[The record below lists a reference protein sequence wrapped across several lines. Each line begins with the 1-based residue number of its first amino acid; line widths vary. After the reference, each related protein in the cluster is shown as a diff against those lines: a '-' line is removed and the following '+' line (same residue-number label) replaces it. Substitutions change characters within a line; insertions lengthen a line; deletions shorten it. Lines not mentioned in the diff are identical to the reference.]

1 MKKIDLHLHTIPSIS
16 DSHFDFSLLTL
27 QNYVSH
33 SGIDCI
39 AITNHNLFDLS
50 QFEEISKALSI
61 CVFPGIEINLET
73 GHLLLISDKDN
84 LTEFEDRCKQVQ
96 SLITSATDSI
106 SVEKLKE
113 IFPDMDKY
121 LLIPH
126 YDKKPIIKPE
136 TIEKLKANISAGE
149 VASIR
154 KFKSCIQNKDQLV
167 PVLFS
172 DMRFFEGIE
181 SFSTRQTY
189 IDLDEIS
196 LRGIKS
202 CLFDKNK
209 VFLSADDGNEVF
221 KATDDGLTL
230 STGLNIVIGERSS
243 GKTYTLDKLSAAFE
257 NVKYIE
263 QFSLLQNDGEKF
275 NKLTG
280 IRHSAVSESF
290 LKEFREVV
298 EDVSNIDL
306 KQNDIELEKY
316 ITTLLKFANENE
328 KLDAYSKAALFGEN
342 LFVLTNLDNLKRL
355 IESVTV
361 LIDNVEF
368 REIIDRNLPLQNLK
382 SLAVELMTKYID
394 TQELNLKRNWV
405 NTVINNIKAEL
416 HSRTTSTVP
425 ENVDF
430 YKIISNKARVTKF
443 NSIVNSIRVEK
454 EIDSEEIRG
463 FKVCAYT
470 RRFTGASQLKNKSKK
485 AIAFTD
491 AFNSYNKP
499 YDYLCKLKEID
510 LEPTE
515 FYKYFVDIEF
525 KTLNKHGFTVSGG
538 ERSEF
543 NLLHEIS
550 DALKHDLL
558 LIDEPESSFDNLF
571 LKSEV
576 NELIKDISKE
586 IPVIVVTHNSTVGAS
601 IHPDYVIYTRKII
614 ENNAVKYQVFS
625 GFPSDKQ
632 LKGTD
637 GSTINNLNVMLNCL
651 EAGEEAYDNR
661 RTKTYE
667 ILKD

>member
-1 MKKIDLHLHTIPSIS
+1 MKKIDLHLHTIPTIS
-16 DSHFDFSLLTL
+16 DSQFDFCLSTL
-27 QNYVSH
+27 QDYVKQAE
-33 SGIDCI
+33 IDCI

-50 QFEEISKALSI
+50 QFEEIANTLSI
-61 CVFPGIEINLET
+61 DVLPGIEINLED
-73 GHLLLISDKDN
+73 GHLLLISEKEN
-84 LTEFEDRCKQVQ
+84 LIEFESRCEQVQ
-96 SLITSATDSI
+96 NLITCATDSI

-113 IFPDMDKY
+113 IFPDIDKY

-126 YDKKPIIKPE
+126 YDKKPIIKTE
-136 TIEKLKANISAGE
+136 TIEKLKPHISAGE

-154 KFKSCIQNKDQLV
+154 KFISCIKNKDQLV

-172 DMRFFEGIE
+172 DMRFFSGME
-181 SFSTRQTY
+181 SYSTRQTY
-189 IDLDEIS
+189 IDLDKIS
-196 LRGIKS
+196 IRGIKS

-221 KATDDGLTL
+221 KATNDGLML

-263 QFSLLQNDGEKF
+263 QFSLLQNNGEKF
-275 NKLTG
+275 DKLTG

-298 EDVSNIDL
+298 EDVSTIDL
-306 KQNDIELEKY
+306 KQNDINLDKY

-328 KLDAYSKAALFGEN
+328 KLDAYSKAVLFSESPYI
-342 LFVLTNLDNLKRL
+342 LTNTDNLKKL
-355 IESVTV
+355 IESAIA
-361 LIDNVEF
+361 LIENIEF
-368 REIIDRNLPLQNLK
+368 RAIIDKNVPLQDLKNL
-382 SLAVELMTKYID
+382 AIDLMTKYIEI
-394 TQELNLKRNWV
+394 QELNLKRNWV
-405 NTVINNIKAEL
+405 NILIKNINAEL

-425 ENVDF
+425 ENIDF
-430 YKIISNKARVTKF
+430 YKIVSENAQVIKFTK
-443 NSIVNSIRVEK
+443 IVNSIRVEK

-463 FKVCAYT
+463 FKVAAYT
-470 RRFTGASQLKNKSKK
+470 RNFSGASQLKSKSRKQ
-485 AIAFTD
+485 IAFSE
-491 AFNSYNKP
+491 AFTSYNKP
-499 YDYLCKLKEID
+499 YEYLCKLKEID

-515 FYKYFVDIEF
+515 LYKYFVDIEF
-525 KTLNKHGFTVSGG
+525 KTLNKHGFPVSGG

-576 NELIKDISKE
+576 NELIKEISKE

-601 IHPDYVIYTRKII
+601 IHPDYIIYTRKII
-614 ENNAVKYQVFS
+614 ENSSVKYQVFS
-625 GFPSDKQ
+625 GFPSDKE

>member
-1 MKKIDLHLHTIPSIS
+1 MKKIDLHLHTIPTIS
-16 DSHFDFSLLTL
+16 DSHFDFSLSTL
-27 QNYVSH
+27 QNYVTQLE
-33 SGIDCI
+33 IDCI

-50 QFEEISKALSI
+50 QFEEISIALNI
-61 CVFPGIEINLET
+61 CVLPGIEINLES
-73 GHLLLISDKDN
+73 GHLLLISDKEN
-84 LTEFEDRCKQVQ
+84 LTEFEGRCKQVQ
-96 SLITSATDSI
+96 NLIASATDSI

-113 IFPDMDKY
+113 IFPDLDKY

-126 YDKKPIIKPE
+126 YDKKPVIKPE
-136 TIEKLKANISAGE
+136 TIEKLKTNISAGE

-154 KFKSCIQNKDQLV
+154 KFKSCIKNKDQLV

-172 DMRFFEGIE
+172 DMRFFAGIE

-196 LRGIKS
+196 IRGIKS

-221 KATDDGLTL
+221 KATDDGLML

-243 GKTYTLDKLSAAFE
+243 GKTYTLDRLSAAFE

-298 EDVSNIDL
+298 EDVSKIDL
-306 KQNDIELEKY
+306 KQNDIDLEKY
-316 ITTLLKFANENE
+316 INTLLKFANENE

-342 LFVLTNLDNLKRL
+342 LFVLTNLDNLKKL
-355 IESVTV
+355 IESVTI
-361 LIDNVEF
+361 LLDNVEF

-382 SLAVELMTKYID
+382 SLAVELMTKYIN
-394 TQELNLKRNWV
+394 TQKLNLERSWV
-405 NTVINNIKAEL
+405 NTLINNIKAEL

-430 YKIISNKARVTKF
+430 YKTISDNARVTKF
-443 NSIVNSIRVEK
+443 NSIVNSIKSEK

-463 FKVCAYT
+463 FKVAAYT
-470 RRFTGASQLKNKSKK
+470 RKFTGASQLKNKSKK
-485 AIAFTD
+485 AIAFTE
-491 AFNSYNKP
+491 AFNSYSKP
-499 YDYLCKLKEID
+499 YEYLCKLKEID

-525 KTLNKHGFTVSGG
+525 KTLNKHGFAVSGG

-571 LKSEV
+571 LRTEV

-601 IHPDYVIYTRKII
+601 IHPDYVIYTRKVI

-625 GFPSDKQ
+625 GFPFDKQ
-632 LKGTD
+632 LTGID
-637 GSTINNLNVMLNCL
+637 GITINNLNVMLNCL